1 MKFNLFGIKL
11 SEEDNILLRSV
22 ADKITLAEKHFS
34 PKFTF
39 FLDERQSELVEMI
52 FKNSGFDNYV
62 LYGGYDNAKRK
73 ILAVTPPYSYANL
86 TDFPLKAVTFSYRNV
101 DSISHRDILGSL
113 MALNIERKTV
123 GDILVGEGKSVVFLY
138 DTVIDD
144 VLFGIKKI
152 GRIGVKVYE
161 GFDEEIIPE
170 EKFKEISGTIASL
183 RLDCVLSLALKISR
197 EKAANLIKKNG
208 VVVNCQEQF
217 SISYEMKEND
227 KFSIK
232 GFGKFVFS
240 SINGTSKKDRIHI
253 TIKKYI

>member
-11 SEEDNILLRSV
+11 SDDDNILLRSIS
-22 ADKITLAEKHFS
+22 DKIILAEKHFS

-52 FKNSGFDNYV
+52 FKNSVFNNYA

-73 ILAVTPPYSYANL
+73 ILAVTPPYSYADL
-86 TDFPLKAVTFSYRNV
+86 TEFPIKAVTFTYRKA
-101 DSISHRDILGSL
+101 DSITHRDILGSL
-113 MALNIERKTV
+113 MSLNIERKTV
-123 GDILVGEGKSVVFLY
+123 GDILVGEGKSTAFLF
-138 DTVIDD
+138 DTVADD
-144 VLFGIKKI
+144 VLFGINKI
-152 GRIGVKVYE
+152 GRVGVKTVE
-161 GFDEEIIPE
+161 GFDSSIIPE
-170 EKFKEISGTIASL
+170 EKFKEIEGTIASL

-227 KFSIK
+227 KFSVK
-232 GFGKFVFS
+232 GFGKFLFS
-240 SINGTSKKDRIHI
+240 EINGVSKKDRIHI

>member
-1 MKFNLFGIKL
+1 MKFNLFGINL
-11 SEEDNILLRSV
+11 SEDDNILLRSIS
-22 ADKITLAEKHFS
+22 DKITLAEKHFS

-52 FKNSGFDNYV
+52 FKNSGFDNYM

-73 ILAVTPPYSYANL
+73 ILAVSPPYSYANL
-86 TDFPLKAVTFSYRNV
+86 TDFPLKAVTITYRKS

-123 GDILVGEGKSVVFLY
+123 GDVLVSESKSVVFLY
-138 DTVIDD
+138 DTVFDD

-152 GRIGVKVYE
+152 GRVGVKIEE
-161 GFDEEIIPE
+161 GFDAEIIPE
-170 EKFKEISGTIASL
+170 ENFKEISGTIASL
-183 RLDCVLSLALKISR
+183 RLDCVVSLALKISR

-208 VVVNCQEQF
+208 VTVNCQDQF
-217 SISYEMKEND
+217 SISYLMKEND

-232 GFGKFVFS
+232 GYGKFLFS
-240 SINGTSKKDRIHI
+240 SVNGTSKKDRTHI